1 MNQSYIVT
9 DREELKK
16 LFEVS
21 SFGIKNLIRGGG
33 VKKAAANIGSKYNIK
48 ISNYT
53 ALTNIITC
61 ILIGGITPENVVTA
75 IKDLVEL
82 DEATSTKLA
91 QDLEKGILAEAR
103 AVTLG
108 KPVDEV
114 TKLEFKGERSP
125 DELRKEIMDTTKRES
140 ALVKP
145 QGSGVLKKGSTITP
159 GSRSQL
165 LEQLQILSTIPND
178 EEVEARLSHIQEQIN
193 SIKKTEADNTLDSK
207 IALKSFMFG
216 EQGKETVPAILK
228 TSTYSVPPT
237 RYNLDPYR
245 EVSEG

>member
-1 MNQSYIVT
+1 MSKPYLAENSK
-9 DREELKK
+9 ELFESASPGIKK
-16 LFEVS
+16 L
-21 SFGIKNLIRGGG
+21 IKGGQ
-33 VKKAAANIGSKYNIK
+33 VLSAA
-48 ISNYT
+48 T
-53 ALTNIITC
+53 ALGQQYKIPIGLYQRLANVVSFT
-61 ILIGGITPENVVTA
+61 LIGAIQPTNVVVA
-75 IKDLVEL
+75 LMDGLEL
-82 DEATSTKLA
+82 SQEEATKLA
-91 QDLEKGILAEAR
+91 QDLEKGIFAEAR

-178 EEVEARLSHIQEQIN
+178 EEVETRLSHIQEQIN
-193 SIKKTEADNTLDSK
+193 SIKKTEADNTLESK

-216 EQGKETVPAILK
+216 EQGKETVPAVLK